1 VKDLIYLDTDYIHS
15 FISQIEG
22 GLPTNIDLE
31 TGEEIAEENE
41 LQTGSGRETTIGGKL
56 TLGELEIPLVFKAP
70 SGELSASIKP
80 TITSSERISLSQLES
95 GREIISKKLHDDALK
110 RFEEYMEEAK
120 LFKTSINNV
129 KQGEFIK
136 IESHFQIVDFNFM
149 KKAFDPEKILSF
161 VYHDQEENLKQ
172 LKEKVSELKNGKER
186 NLARAQLRELEN
198 KILTGKKNDKNV
210 FTFLKISLEY
220 MLDFLPTA
228 TFLLAE
234 NLLVPLKQKFLR
246 ESSKDLTFK
255 YGSKNM
261 DLKIVIVGKITRQ
274 VTGVTLPDFSQEYSF
289 LEFGE
294 VVNYLLKEIGVLQK
308 NNFIV
313 SPIAIYFE

>member
-1 VKDLIYLDTDYIHS
+1 
-15 FISQIEG
+15 
-22 GLPTNIDLE
+22 
-31 TGEEIAEENE
+31 
-41 LQTGSGRETTIGGKL
+41 
-56 TLGELEIPLVFKAP
+56 
-70 SGELSASIKP
+70 
-80 TITSSERISLSQLES
+80 
-95 GREIISKKLHDDALK
+95 
-110 RFEEYMEEAK
+110 
-120 LFKTSINNV
+120 
-129 KQGEFIK
+129 
-136 IESHFQIVDFNFM
+136 
-149 KKAFDPEKILSF
+149 
-161 VYHDQEENLKQ
+161 
-172 LKEKVSELKNGKER
+172 
-186 NLARAQLRELEN
+186 
-198 KILTGKKNDKNV
+198 
-210 FTFLKISLEY
+210 

-274 VTGVTLPDFSQEYSF
+274 VTDVTLPDFSQEYSF